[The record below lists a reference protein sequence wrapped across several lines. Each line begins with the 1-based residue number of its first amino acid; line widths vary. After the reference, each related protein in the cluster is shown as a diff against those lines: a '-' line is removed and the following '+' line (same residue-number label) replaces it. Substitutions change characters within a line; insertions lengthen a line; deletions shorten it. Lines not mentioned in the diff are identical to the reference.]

1 MKRAGQPAPYG
12 GPKKARGGDSDDDFG
27 GSQTTFEEDLM
38 AMDEYLD
45 DPELLADLDGSPEH
59 QEKRWARPSAENYDP
74 KTTDLA
80 FQWMD
85 IDMYSAREPL
95 RVNPSG
101 AAPVGSLNPPVP
113 IVRMYGVTQDGR
125 SVLAHIHGFT
135 PYFYVALP
143 PSADLSD
150 SALMNL
156 RKTLDLKVRNYRLD
170 ASHSSPRASHPF
182 PPSKSTLNN
191 NKTVPRKGAQ
201 QGREGV
207 QGLHPGH

>member
-1 MKRAGQPAPYG
+1 
-12 GPKKARGGDSDDDFG
+12 
-27 GSQTTFEEDLM
+27 M

-113 IVRMYGVTQDGR
+113 IVRMYGVTQEGR

-156 RKTLDLKVRNYRLD
+156 RKTLDLKVRM
-170 ASHSSPRASHPF
+170 
-182 PPSKSTLNN
+182 
-191 NKTVPRKGAQ
+191 
-201 QGREGV
+201 
-207 QGLHPGH
+207 